1 MGMPILS
8 KFKMLNPQNTRN
20 YDAIQIMN
28 PSILKIV
35 LKLNQLI
42 PQFHFTIKF
51 YK

>member
-20 YDAIQIMN
+20 YE
-28 PSILKIV
+28 S
-35 LKLNQLI
+35 LN
-42 PQFHFTIKF
+42 FKDSSEVKSADSHFAFTFKF